1 MLVVL
6 FKIGASTICQA
17 VTLIY
22 PSKDPMMFYFCLGK
36 MDKKFLG
43 EKFKVNWA
51 FNTIAAM
58 TALLKFT
65 LSIRMWFFNHQE
77 RVSSSSDQQMS
88 IQAIIKNKLQKESL
102 FRYYIDSKG
111 FLLT

>member
-1 MLVVL
+1 
-6 FKIGASTICQA
+6 
-17 VTLIY
+17 
-22 PSKDPMMFYFCLGK
+22 MFYFCLGK

-65 LSIRMWFFNHQE
+65 LSIRMWFFYRSESASN
-77 RVSSSSDQQMS
+77 SSEQQMS
-88 IQAIIKNKLQKESL
+88 IQAIIKKNIQKESL
-102 FRYYIDSKG
+102 FR
-111 FLLT
+111 